1 MRIPGQREHKTI
13 HHTGKVMNTL
23 GYYNKN
29 ARNYTEQTRMV
40 DLSELYVDFEECLN
54 PGARILD
61 LGCGSGRDSKYFL
74 EKGYAVIPV
83 DGSAEMC
90 IAASEYLHIPVRQ
103 MLFSELKFKNEFDGI
118 WACASLLHVP
128 KTQIRDIMAKVE
140 RALKPD
146 GVLYASFKY
155 GEEEKNI
162 DGRHFSFY
170 NETDL
175 DWISDLGLIEYWI
188 SEDVRLNKQ
197 GEKWLNT
204 LWRKI

>member
-1 MRIPGQREHKTI
+1 MG
-13 HHTGKVMNTL
+13 TL
-23 GYYNKN
+23 RFYNNN
-29 ARNYTEQTRMV
+29 AEKYAEQTRNMDV
-40 DLSELYVDFEECLN
+40 SELYTDFEECLC
-54 PGARILD
+54 PGDRILD

-74 EKGYAVIPV
+74 ERGYEVVPV
-83 DGSAEMC
+83 DGSAAMC

-128 KTQIRDIMAKVE
+128 KTEIRDIMAKVE

-155 GEEEKNI
+155 GEEEINI
-162 DGRHFSFY
+162 DGRRFSFY

>member
-1 MRIPGQREHKTI
+1 
-13 HHTGKVMNTL
+13 MNTI
-23 GYYNKN
+23 GYYNRN
-29 ARNYTEQTRMV
+29 ARNYAEQTRMV
-40 DLSELYVDFEECLN
+40 DLSELYEDFEECLD

-74 EKGYAVIPV
+74 EKGYSVIPV
-83 DGSAEMC
+83 DGSAAMC

-118 WACASLLHVP
+118 WACASLLHVR
-128 KTQIRDIMAKVE
+128 KTEIRDIMAKVE

-155 GEEEKNI
+155 GEEEKNIDGRHFSFYEKNI